1 MIAFLWAEDLNGVIG
16 KDGQLP
22 WHLPNDMKFFKR
34 MTVDQI
40 VVMGRKTF
48 EGMGAKPLPNRINV
62 VLTLDKTYSAE
73 GAIILH
79 SREEV
84 MDYIKDA
91 SKNIL
96 IIGGAGVFESFLGD
110 ADLLYRT
117 IIEESFDGDT
127 YMIPINWEEWKKVDS
142 VTGEVDEKNRY
153 AHRFETYVRK

>member
-22 WHLPNDMKFFKR
+22 WYLPNDMKFFKR

-48 EGMGAKPLPNRINV
+48 EGMGAKPLSDRVNI
-62 VLTLDKTYSAE
+62 VLTSDRTYSAE
-73 GAIILH
+73 GAVVLH

-84 MDYIKDA
+84 IDYIKDS

-96 IIGGAGVFESFLGD
+96 IIGGAGVFKTFLED
-110 ADLLYRT
+110 ANLLYRT
-117 IIEESFDGDT
+117 VIEELFDGDT
-127 YMIPINWEEWKKVDS
+127 LMIPIDWGKWEKVDS
-142 VTGEVDEKNRY
+142 VAGEIDEKNKHV
-153 AHRFETYVRK
+153 HRFETYVRK

>member
-40 VVMGRKTF
+40 AVMGRKTF

-62 VLTLDKTYSAE
+62 VLTSDKTYSAE
-73 GAIILH
+73 GAIVLH

-84 MDYIKDA
+84 MNYIKDS

-96 IIGGAGVFESFLGD
+96 IIGGAGVFETFLED

-117 IIEESFDGDT
+117 VIEESFDGDT
-127 YMIPINWEEWKKVDS
+127 HMIPIDWEKWKRVDS
-142 VTGEVDEKNRY
+142 VSGEVDEKNHY
-153 AHRFETYVRK
+153 AHRFETYMRK